1 MKQLLITISAFVLV
15 GCGPLSQD
23 IISSPIFGYFI
34 IFIVIPI
41 LLYTA
46 YYLKFGKEFSE
57 ANATGPPVKFIELL
71 ALKLRQIPSNIIID
85 ARINAADNG
94 IYITIGELASHFMA
108 GGDINMVVKG
118 LISAKKRKIDLS
130 FEQACKLDLQDK
142 GLLEKDK
149 S

>member
-1 MKQLLITISAFVLV
+1 
-15 GCGPLSQD
+15 
-23 IISSPIFGYFI
+23 
-34 IFIVIPI
+34 
-41 LLYTA
+41 
-46 YYLKFGKEFSE
+46 
-57 ANATGPPVKFIELL
+57 
-71 ALKLRQIPSNIIID
+71 
-85 ARINAADNG
+85 
-94 IYITIGELASHFMA
+94 MA

>member
-1 MKQLLITISAFVLV
+1 M
-15 GCGPLSQD
+15 
-23 IISSPIFGYFI
+23 
-34 IFIVIPI
+34 
-41 LLYTA
+41 
-46 YYLKFGKEFSE
+46 
-57 ANATGPPVKFIELL
+57 

-94 IYITIGELASHFMA
+94 INISIGELATHYMA

-142 GLLEKDK
+142 GLLKK
-149 S
+149 